1 MLGTRL
7 AYQGPRRNLLGIEY
21 LELFLVLITE
31 GVFSDG
37 RDVDGLVVALVGDGV
52 DLGVVACDGDRDGD
66 VPEENAD
73 GSEGG
78 VVDGYPGVM
87 GEALVAGEVVKII
100 GMHGRV
106 VREGAIAK
114 G

>member
-7 AYQGPRRNLLGIEY
+7 AYQGPRRSLLGIEY

-37 RDVDGLVVALVGDGV
+37 HDVDGLVVALAGV
-52 DLGVVACDGDRDGD
+52 DLGVAACDGDRDGD